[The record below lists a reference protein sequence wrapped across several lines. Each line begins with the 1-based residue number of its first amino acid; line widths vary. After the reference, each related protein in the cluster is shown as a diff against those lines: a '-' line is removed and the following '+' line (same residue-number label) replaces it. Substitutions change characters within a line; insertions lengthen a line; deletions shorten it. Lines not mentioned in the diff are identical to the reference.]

1 MPDAFAAAE
10 AAVAAVI
17 GDDAPFPHF
26 DERQGHLPGPDR
38 QATRSVLEALPPP
51 PPALVEAIKATE
63 QWTYARAMVLER
75 WCASIKDEA
84 VGEALA
90 PHVHA
95 LVAVALPPA
104 PGAEA
109 HPDAEAARRVLPFLV
124 RSCAHTGNI
133 KALAPVAGRG
143 PLVLKESLT
152 HPPKDLGA
160 ATRLPPSLARG
171 PLRGLA
177 ERTAYLP
184 LGACSSVLRRDADDA
199 LRLCDAE
206 ALEAAL
212 RELRRR
218 IPAVAP
224 PPAHGGLRDWDAREA
239 RVLAAALSVVI
250 ARLCDGSPS
259 VDATQHAIP
268 ASLGLMDASDASTR
282 FVGLECLVRIV
293 TRAPPIILDELHP
306 ILLDAL
312 DRARALIAR
321 DGGGETVALYAHGA
335 VLVIGKV
342 LEPSVRRKAA
352 AVFLD
357 ACLDDLGLWRDN
369 AAKLELLR
377 RLADVTL
384 LLGPHGAAAHL
395 RRLLP
400 CLLGALDE
408 RAPAE
413 RRVVALHALHVV
425 VAQTWARAAGHRAAL
440 DQLRRRP
447 RLALRRDAGDDP
459 PGARRELGCRRL
471 RGGVR
476 RLVHRPERRR
486 RSRAVAANVPARA
499 PPARRRRQLGAAAVP
514 RAAAGDDQP
523 VRAAGEVHPQ
533 QPPRTAV
540 ALVHRRTVHLVRR
553 EQVRAV
559 RHRRARAAHL
569 DRARRPVE
577 RGIVD
582 RGRGRAAAAEGREA
596 RHDGRR

>member
-1 MPDAFAAAE
+1 MPDAVDALDAFAAAE
-10 AAVAAVI
+10 AAVAAAI

-51 PPALVEAIKATE
+51 PPALAEAIKTTE

-75 WCASIKDEA
+75 WCASSKDEA

-95 LVAVALPPA
+95 LVAAALPPA

-152 HPPKDLGA
+152 YPPKDLGA

-342 LEPSVRRKAA
+342 LEPSVRRRAA

-425 VAQTWARAAGHRAAL
+425 VAQTWARAAGHRVAL
-440 DQLRRRP
+440 VR
-447 RLALRRDAGDDP
+447 ALLLVAGQARRDRD
-459 PGARRELGCRRL
+459 R
-471 RGGVR
+471 
-476 RLVHRPERRR
+476 
-486 RSRAVAANVPARA
+486 
-499 PPARRRRQLGAAAVP
+499 GAAAAAAA
-514 RAAAGDDQP
+514 AAAGARP
-523 VRAAGEVHPQ
+523 PPAAGLGPLAGLAEALAVRAL
-533 QPPRTAV
+533 
-540 ALVHRRTVHLVRR
+540 ALVL
-553 EQVRAV
+553 AV
-559 RHRRARAAHL
+559 DGAASGAL
-569 DRARRPVE
+569 A
-577 RGIVD
+577 
-582 RGRGRAAAAEGREA
+582 AAAAERCPELQPVIIA
-596 RHDGRR
+596 ALAKASA

>member
-152 HPPKDLGA
+152 YPPKDLGA

-224 PPAHGGLRDWDAREA
+224 PPADAADRTQISISMPRWDR
-239 RVLAAALSVVI
+239 R
-250 ARLCDGSPS
+250 
-259 VDATQHAIP
+259 T
-268 ASLGLMDASDASTR
+268 ASNISTR
-282 FVGLECLVRIV
+282 GG
-293 TRAPPIILDELHP
+293 
-306 ILLDAL
+306 
-312 DRARALIAR
+312 
-321 DGGGETVALYAHGA
+321 DGG
-335 VLVIGKV
+335 
-342 LEPSVRRKAA
+342 
-352 AVFLD
+352 
-357 ACLDDLGLWRDN
+357 
-369 AAKLELLR
+369 
-377 RLADVTL
+377 
-384 LLGPHGAAAHL
+384 HGAAKKK
-395 RRLLP
+395 
-400 CLLGALDE
+400 
-408 RAPAE
+408 
-413 RRVVALHALHVV
+413 
-425 VAQTWARAAGHRAAL
+425 
-440 DQLRRRP
+440 
-447 RLALRRDAGDDP
+447 
-459 PGARRELGCRRL
+459 
-471 RGGVR
+471 
-476 RLVHRPERRR
+476 
-486 RSRAVAANVPARA
+486 AV
-499 PPARRRRQLGAAAVP
+499 
-514 RAAAGDDQP
+514 
-523 VRAAGEVHPQ
+523 
-533 QPPRTAV
+533 
-540 ALVHRRTVHLVRR
+540 
-553 EQVRAV
+553 
-559 RHRRARAAHL
+559 
-569 DRARRPVE
+569 
-577 RGIVD
+577 
-582 RGRGRAAAAEGREA
+582 
-596 RHDGRR
+596 